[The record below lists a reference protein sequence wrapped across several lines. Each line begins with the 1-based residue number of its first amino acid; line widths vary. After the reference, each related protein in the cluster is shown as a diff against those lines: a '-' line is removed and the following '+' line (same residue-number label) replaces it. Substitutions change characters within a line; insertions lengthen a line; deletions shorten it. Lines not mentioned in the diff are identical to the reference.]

1 MRIGI
6 VGGGIAGLTAAWLLG
21 EEHESLLLEARTRI
35 GGNARSFPVRLGGE
49 SVAVELGS
57 QDISA
62 DMFPRHRRL
71 LSLLGYTDADLRRIP
86 ASLSLTPSGRTAPS
100 LVTPAGEGA
109 TLPSATRLGPEWDA
123 TNLFLERA
131 SQWHQDD
138 VDWCAPLADLVEPL
152 PVDEAI
158 KRDVLYARPASL
170 FCCDLDEAK
179 ELSARAAIAFYVGDS
194 ADPRWEQLAPGLESL
209 AWALAADSP
218 RLRVRTGAA
227 LRQVRRAGERYE
239 LADSAGESHLVDQ
252 VVFAVPPPVALDLVE
267 PLAGTAELG
276 AVLSSFEYAGTTYAL
291 HLDPVYMPADKR
303 YWATSNLSVHDN
315 WCESC
320 DWYGPVHGVDVFKS
334 QIAHREVLPDKLLCR
349 ADFQHLRITPGAVRA
364 QRRLAGLQGQG
375 GLHFAGNHTHWVASQ
390 ESAVT
395 SAIEVVGR
403 IAPDAPRPARLTG

>member
-1 MRIGI
+1 MRVGI

-21 EEHESLLLEARTRI
+21 EEHECLLLEARSRV

-86 ASLSLTPSGRTAPS
+86 ASLSMTPSGRTVPS

-109 TLPSATRLGPEWDA
+109 ALPSATRLGPEWDA

-131 SQWHQDD
+131 AQWHQDD
-138 VDWCAPLADLVEPL
+138 VDWCAPLAELVEPL

-194 ADPRWEQLAPGLESL
+194 ADPQWEQLAPGLESL

-239 LADSAGESHLVDQ
+239 LTDSTGESHLVDQ
-252 VVFAVPPPVALDLVE
+252 VVFAVPPPVALDLVK

-276 AVLSSFEYAGTTYAL
+276 AVLSSFKYADTTYAL

-303 YWATSNLSVHDN
+303 YWATSNLSVHDG

-334 QIAHREVLPDKLLCR
+334 QIAHRQVLPDKLLCR
-349 ADFQHLRITPGAVRA
+349 ADFQHLRITPDAVRA

-375 GLHFAGNHTHWVASQ
+375 GLHFAGNHTNWVASQ

-395 SAIEVVGR
+395 SAVEVVGR
-403 IAPDAPRPARLTG
+403 IAPDAPRLARLTG